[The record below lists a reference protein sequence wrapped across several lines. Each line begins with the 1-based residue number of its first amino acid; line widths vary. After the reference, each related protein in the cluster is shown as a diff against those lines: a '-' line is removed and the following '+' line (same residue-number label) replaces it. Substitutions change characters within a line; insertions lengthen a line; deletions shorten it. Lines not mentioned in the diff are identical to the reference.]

1 MATRGRAR
9 LPNSSVPGQEQ
20 GYGSPLSQRAW
31 LLHELGKGEV
41 PAARRGL
48 ALGTSEEG
56 ILFLLIELFLCFGFS
71 LGASGHRLQGRNPL
85 KSSTR
90 FLEPVPWNSKP
101 GYNKGLGV
109 LLPLTRAVP
118 ELLDQQRSG

>member
-1 MATRGRAR
+1 MWRPSEDAVPAVATRGRAR
-9 LPNSSVPGQEQ
+9 LPNRSVPGREQ
-20 GYGSPLSQRAW
+20 GYGSLSQQAW

-71 LGASGHRLQGRNPL
+71 LGTSGHRLQDCNPL

-90 FLEPVPWNSKP
+90 F
-101 GYNKGLGV
+101 
-109 LLPLTRAVP
+109 
-118 ELLDQQRSG
+118 